1 MADAQIPD
9 KPALEGLEQ
18 KWDAAWAAQGTYL
31 FDRETA
37 QAKGRAGVYSIDTPP
52 PTASGS

>member
-18 KWDAAWAAQGTYL
+18 KWDAAWRDRGTYL
-31 FDRETA
+31 FDRDA
-37 QAKGRAGVYSIDTPP
+37 ARAKGRFFFKQK
-52 PTASGS
+52 TAYEI